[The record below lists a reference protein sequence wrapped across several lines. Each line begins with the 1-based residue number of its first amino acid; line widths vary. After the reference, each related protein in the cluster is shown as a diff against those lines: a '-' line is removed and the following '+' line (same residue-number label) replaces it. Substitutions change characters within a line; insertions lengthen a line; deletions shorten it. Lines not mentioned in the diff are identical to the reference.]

1 MKQKAKILL
10 ILALSTFL
18 TNCTAVKFILT
29 GSGELKGVVT
39 DRWSSEPL
47 IGANVLLNETSFGA
61 STDLNGEFQIK
72 GIPAGVYELVVSY
85 IGYKTYRKKI
95 QIMPNQTTYINI
107 ALISEYDYGDYEEA
121 KPEERIFLP
130 PWTYKKRYSSSFET
144 RGNEKPENEPE
155 KPSYLPPRP
164 SKEKYSK
171 FYEPPR
177 NEKSQPEPNPVKLN
191 NFSPPLDQIYVSSA
205 FGEPRN
211 YGKHSGV
218 DLLADCGSPV
228 YAILDGIVTFAGYN
242 GGYGIMIEIKHED
255 NLKSIYAHLSS
266 ILVKEGE
273 FVNSG
278 QVIGRVGNTG
288 NSTGCHLHLEI
299 IQNGEKTDPIKFLNN
314 LK

>member
-1 MKQKAKILL
+1 MRMKQQAKILL

-47 IGANVLLNETSFGA
+47 IGANVLLMETSFGA

-95 QIMPNQTTYINI
+95 QIMPNQTIYINI

-121 KPEERIFLP
+121 KPEERISWP
-130 PWTYKKRYSSSFET
+130 YKKRYSSSFET
-144 RGNEKPENEPE
+144 RANEKPETEPE
-155 KPSYLPPRP
+155 KPSYHLPPWP

-171 FYEPPR
+171 SYEPPR
-177 NEKSQPEPNPVKLN
+177 SEKPQPEPDPMK
-191 NFSPPLDQIYVSSA
+191 FSLPLDYIYVSSP

-242 GGYGIMIEIKHED
+242 GGYGFMIEIKHKN
-255 NLKSIYAHLSS
+255 NLKSVYAHLSS
-266 ILVKEGE
+266 VLVKEGE

-278 QVIGRVGNTG
+278 QVIGRVGDTG

-299 IQNGEKTDPIKFLNN
+299 IHNGEKNDPIKFL
-314 LK
+314 KKH